1 MELYNLTAH
10 EIRDMLRK
18 KEVSCREVTENILD
32 RIGEVEPYIASYIT
46 INNEEALSMADNV
59 DKLIKSGEDLS
70 DLAGIPMALKDN
82 ICTDGILTT
91 CGSKMLEGFIPPY
104 NATVVEKLYNQNS
117 ILIGKTNMDEFAMG
131 SSTENSAFKSTRN
144 PWDLERVPGG
154 SSGGSAAGVAAAE
167 AFFALGSD
175 TGGSIRQPAA
185 LCGLVG
191 LKPTYGLVSRY
202 GLASYASS
210 LDQIGPLTKDVED
223 CALVMNTI
231 AGYDF
236 RDSTSVNRQVTDYK
250 EALVQNVKGLKIG
263 IPKEYF
269 NGDIDKDIKNA
280 IYRAVETLSDMGA
293 EYEEMSLPYTEYTL
307 PTYFI
312 IASSE
317 CSSNLARY
325 DGIRY
330 GYRAKNCKNLMEQLI
345 KNRSQGFGEEVKR
358 RIMAGTYSLSSGY
371 YDKYYKRALKTRTLI
386 KEDFRKAFE
395 KYDVIITPTSPSTAF
410 KLKEKTKSPLGM
422 YKSDLC
428 TTAINIAGLPA
439 ISICC
444 GFKNHLPIGLQIV
457 GKHFDEK
464 TIMRVAYT
472 FEQITEYHRKRAVIL
487 CHTKQ

>member
-1 MELYNLTAH
+1 MKLYNLTAH

-18 KEVSCREVTENILD
+18 KEVSCREVTEDILD
-32 RIGEVEPYIASYIT
+32 RIVQVEPYVESYIT
-46 INNEEALSMADNV
+46 VNSEAALSTADNV
-59 DKLIKSGEDLS
+59 DEMIKNVEDLS

-91 CGSKMLEGFIPPY
+91 CGSKMLHNFIPPY

-117 ILIGKTNMDEFAMG
+117 VLIGKTNMDEFAMG
-131 SSTENSAFKSTRN
+131 SSTENSAFKATRN

-154 SSGGSAAGVAAAE
+154 SSGGSAAGVAAGE

-175 TGGSIRQPAA
+175 TGGSIRQPASM
-185 LCGLVG
+185 CGLVG

-202 GLASYASS
+202 GLVSYASS
-210 LDQIGPLTKDVED
+210 LDQIGPLTMDVED

-231 AGYDF
+231 AGYDY
-236 RDSTSVNRQVTDYK
+236 RDSTSINRSIPDYK
-250 EALVQNVKGLKIG
+250 EALVENVKGLKIG
-263 IPKEYF
+263 VPKEYF
-269 NGDIDKDIKNA
+269 NEDIDSDIKKV
-280 IYRAVETLSDMGA
+280 IYKAVEVLSDMGA
-293 EYEEMSLPYTEYTL
+293 EYEEVSLPYTEYTL

-330 GYRAKNCKNLMEQLI
+330 GYRAKDCKNLMEQVI
-345 KNRSQGFGEEVKR
+345 KSRSQGFGDEVKR
-358 RIMAGTYSLSSGY
+358 RIMAGTYSLRDGY
-371 YDKYYKRALKTRTLI
+371 YDEYYKRALKIRTLI

-395 KYDVIITPTSPSTAF
+395 KYDVIITPTSPNTAF
-410 KLKEKTKSPLGM
+410 KFKEKIKSPLSM
-422 YKSDLC
+422 YKSDIC
-428 TTAINIAGLPA
+428 TTGINIAGLPA

-444 GFKNHLPIGLQIV
+444 GFKNHLPIGLQII

-472 FEQITEYHRKRAVIL
+472 FEQNTEYHRKRAVI
-487 CHTKQ
+487 

>member
-1 MELYNLTAH
+1 MKLYNLTAH
-10 EIRDMLRK
+10 EIRDLMRK
-18 KEVSCREVTENILD
+18 REVSCREVTESVLD
-32 RIGEVEPYIASYIT
+32 RIAKVEPYVAAYIT
-46 INNEEALSMADNV
+46 INDEAALSTADNV
-59 DKLIKSGEDLS
+59 DKMIRNGESLS

-91 CGSKMLEGFIPPY
+91 CGSKMLYNFVPPY
-104 NATVVEKLYNQNS
+104 NSTVTENLYSQKS

-131 SSTENSAFKSTRN
+131 SSTENSAFKVTRN

-154 SSGGSAAGVAAAE
+154 SSGGSAAGVAAGE

-175 TGGSIRQPAA
+175 TGGSIRQPASM
-185 LCGLVG
+185 CGLVG

-202 GLASYASS
+202 GLIAYSSS

-223 CALVMNTI
+223 CALVMNAI
-231 AGYDF
+231 SGYDL
-236 RDSTSVNRQVTDYK
+236 RDSTSVNRPVVNYI
-250 EALVQNVKGLKIG
+250 EALVQNVEGLKIG

-269 NGDIDKDIKNA
+269 NEDIDTDIKDA
-280 IYRAVETLSDMGA
+280 IYRAVEVLSGMGA

-307 PTYFI
+307 PVYFT

-330 GYRAKNCKNLMEQLI
+330 GYRAQNCKNFMEQFI
-345 KNRSQGFGEEVKR
+345 KSRSEGFGKEVKR

-371 YDKYYKRALKTRTLI
+371 HDEYYKRALKIRTLI
-386 KEDFRKAFE
+386 KEDFSKAFE
-395 KYDVIITPTSPSTAF
+395 KYDIIITPTSPSTAF
-410 KLKEKTKSPLGM
+410 KFREKTKSPLQM
-422 YKSDLC
+422 YKSDIC
-428 TTAINIAGLPA
+428 TTGVNLAGLPA
-439 ISICC
+439 VSISC
-444 GFKNHLPIGLQIV
+444 GFKDHLPIGLQIV

-464 TIMRVAYT
+464 TVLRAAYA
-472 FEQITEYHRKRAVIL
+472 FEQNTEYHKTRAVIS